1 MFWCVFCLLRA
12 EPEHVDVASRGGPSE
27 PELPGST
34 TATATGDLS
43 HVCDLHHSSR
53 QGRILNHGAKLH
65 PLGSQSG
72 LLPLSHD
79 GNSQWMMTWS
89 ESYDTHSIV

>member
-1 MFWCVFCLLRA
+1 MEWELELLA
-12 EPEHVDVASRGGPSE
+12 CP
-27 PELPGST
+27 T
-34 TATATGDLS
+34 ITATPDLRCL
-43 HVCDLHHSSR
+43 CDLHHSSR